1 MEAIVLTPQS
11 VDLIRREAERG
22 FPEEVCGFL
31 FGMND
36 DDTRDVTEAKPIQ
49 NVQASNRA
57 RRFLI
62 NPEEFQRAERY
73 AFAQGLEL
81 LGFYHSHPDHPA
93 IPSDYDRVHALPFYS
108 YVIVSVTDGKAT
120 ELRSW
125 QLDPDRKSY
134 REEPVE
140 IKAEFIP

>member
-1 MEAIVLTPQS
+1 MSTLVLSQES
-11 VDLIRREAERG
+11 GDLIRREGARG

-36 DDTRDVTEAKPIQ
+36 DDTRDVIEAQPIRNQ
-49 NVQASNRA
+49 QHSNRA

-73 AFAQGLEL
+73 AYAQGLEL
-81 LGFYHSHPDHPA
+81 LGFYHSHPDHSA
-93 IPSDYDRVHALPFYS
+93 VPSDYDRVHALPFYS
-108 YVIVSVTDGKAT
+108 YVIVSVTNGKAT